1 MKKGHNLIPEFF
13 HETAHSIEILCHWV
27 LDMLSYAELNK
38 KKRMKK
44 LNSRVDDEEVPMA
57 LGTFLHITQKMKHL
71 AHGVKKNHRRD
82 CSPVKIDTHNH
93 ITGWVD
99 LNIKYNAKKQLKAQ
113 FINNFRNIVL

>member
-38 KKRMKK
+38 KKRKKK

-57 LGTFLHITQKMKHL
+57 LGTFLHIT
-71 AHGVKKNHRRD
+71 
-82 CSPVKIDTHNH
+82 
-93 ITGWVD
+93 
-99 LNIKYNAKKQLKAQ
+99 
-113 FINNFRNIVL
+113 